1 MRIGLIAP
9 PWVTV
14 PPTGYGGTEIVVNDL
29 ACTLS
34 QAGHD
39 VRLFTIGDSTC
50 QVERR
55 MLFQHAAEPHGF
67 GPLEAAHVLAA
78 YEDLA
83 DCDVIHDHT
92 LLGPL
97 TARTPHPP
105 IVVTHHGPFDDI
117 NRRLLA
123 SVGRRASIVAI
134 SESHAREAGSV
145 PIDAVV
151 RHGIDLE
158 LYRTGAG
165 ASGRLLFIGRMSP
178 DKGLHRAIHIA
189 RGAGMALD
197 AVVKMREPVERAYYD
212 EIISPLLGAD
222 VCVQV
227 EPPLETKLALLRNA
241 VALLNPITWPE
252 PFGLVMLEA
261 LASGTPVLGFPQ
273 GAAAEIVTHGQTG
286 YLCENEEALLAALAN
301 VDRIDRAACRRSV
314 ERAFSRE
321 RMAAD
326 YVEVYRRAI
335 VAGRRRP
342 QLVTRVLSV
351 SGASVVG
358 ASAVAANAVGPVT
371 VATR

>member
-14 PPTGYGGTEIVVNDL
+14 PPTGYGGTEIVIGDL

-34 QAGHD
+34 EAGHD

-50 QVERR
+50 PVERR
-55 MLFQHAAEPHGF
+55 TLFGHPAVPFGF

-78 YEDLA
+78 YDDLA

-97 TARTPHPP
+97 TARMPYPP
-105 IVVTHHGPFDDI
+105 IVVTHHGPFDEV

-123 SVGRRASIVAI
+123 SIGRRASVVAV
-134 SESHAREAGSV
+134 SRSHAREAGSV

-151 RHGIDLE
+151 RHGIDLD
-158 LYRTGAG
+158 LYRAGAG

-197 AVVKMREPVERAYYD
+197 AVVKMREPAERAYFD
-212 EIISPLLGAD
+212 EAITPLLGPD
-222 VCVQV
+222 VRVQV
-227 EPPLETKLALLRNA
+227 EPPLQTKLDLLRNA
-241 VALLNPITWPE
+241 VALLNPIAWPE
-252 PFGLVMLEA
+252 PFGLVMVEA
-261 LASGTPVLGFPQ
+261 LASGTPVLAFPH
-273 GAAAEIVTHGQTG
+273 GAAPEIVTDGRTG
-286 YLCENEEALLAALAN
+286 FLRPDEAALTATLAHIG
-301 VDRIDRAACRRSV
+301 RIDRRVCRQSAERS
-314 ERAFSRE
+314 FSRE

-326 YVEVYRRAI
+326 YVKVYRQAI
-335 VAGRRRP
+335 VAGSRRP
-342 QLVTRVLSV
+342 QLVPRVLAAAEA
-351 SGASVVG
+351 GAMTG
-358 ASAVAANAVGPVT
+358 
-371 VATR
+371 